1 MLEKYEY
8 INRIILHEKHDKII
22 EKIIMFDF

>member
-8 INRIILHEKHDKII
+8 INRIILYEKHDKII